1 MNAFCYFQRLA
12 GSYGASSRTAGSL
25 VQSRAP
31 SYAGSP
37 TMKWTPEHPAVRHGS
52 PVQSYRWRKEQSH
65 LPHTLPVIPRSS
77 GPDSSPPVA
86 AHKVEADST
95 DFRGHPCSKC
105 GKVYSS
111 SGGLSV
117 HMQFH
122 TGRFSYWCETCQ
134 KGFTCKGNYDYHMA
148 KHEGRDFPCDRCQ
161 KRFQSKQTL
170 QKHVNKEHLNQ

>member
-1 MNAFCYFQRLA
+1 MNPFCLFQRPA
-12 GSYGASSRTAGSL
+12 GNYGATRSPVGSM
-25 VQSRAP
+25 VQSSATERAIP
-31 SYAGSP
+31 AM
-37 TMKWTPEHPAVRHGS
+37 TWTPEHPAVRHGS
-52 PVQSYRWRKEQSH
+52 PVQSYRWRREQSH
-65 LPHTLPVIPRSS
+65 LPHTLPVQPRP
-77 GPDSSPPVA
+77 GAPDSSPPVPQNA
-86 AHKVEADST
+86 EADSA

-122 TGRFSYWCETCQ
+122 TGRFSYWCEKCQ

-170 QKHVNKEHLNQ
+170 QKHVNKEHINK